1 MLFKFGD
8 FDLTPH
14 MVEKGFKI
22 RPNARQDL
30 DSYTDATGETHRNA
44 LKHTKTI
51 VTASIMP
58 MSKEEKVL
66 FMQGI
71 TSNYINPLERDAI
84 CTYYD
89 EEYDV
94 EKTGH
99 FYLDPNFEIVISKE
113 GKEKKYEEFNMTF
126 TEY

>member
-8 FDLTPH
+8 FDLTPY
-14 MVEKGFKI
+14 MVAKKYKI

-30 DSYTDATGETHRNA
+30 DSYTDAIGETHRNA

-51 VTASIMP
+51 VTTSIMP
-58 MSKEEKVL
+58 MSKNEKMA
-66 FMQGI
+66 FMQSI
-71 TSNYINPLERDAI
+71 TSNYINPLERDAN

-99 FYLDPNFEIVISKE
+99 FYLDPNLEFVINEDGEDKS
-113 GKEKKYEEFNMTF
+113 YEEFSMTF